1 MQRTLSLVLVAGLTT
16 SAMAQKLLV
25 KSGNFQELKSE
36 KELDLEFTFDNM
48 TVGKYAE
55 ADYIAKKKTEY
66 NDKEPGRGEKFEAS
80 WIADRE
86 SRFAPKFE
94 VLFNDEGSMIKGLR
108 GTAGAKYVLVV
119 NTTRTEPGW
128 NIGISKQAAFIDV
141 EYRLREKATGTVVAE
156 AIMVG
161 IPGSQF
167 GGYDYD
173 TGTRLAESYAKAAK
187 ELRKWLLKNVYGK

>member
-1 MQRTLSLVLVAGLTT
+1 MQRTLSLVLVACLATT
-16 SAMAQKLLV
+16 AMAQKLLV
-25 KSGNFQELKSE
+25 KSGSFKDLKSE

-48 TVGKYAE
+48 TVGKFAE

-66 NDKEPGRGEKFEAS
+66 NDKEPGRGEKFEQS

-94 VLFNDEGSMIKGLR
+94 VLFNDDGSPIKGLR
-108 GTAGAKYVLVV
+108 GTTGAKYTLVV
-119 NTTRTEPGW
+119 HTTRTEPGW
-128 NIGISKQAAFIDV
+128 NIGISKQPAYIDV
-141 EYRLREKATGTVVAE
+141 EYILKEKATGTVVAN
-156 AIMVG
+156 AVMLG

-187 ELRKWLLKNVYGK
+187 ELRKWLVKNVFG